1 MDRLDENEVMRRLEE
16 YRPASGI
23 DEEWTPAAR
32 AGALRTAFDAGQ
44 APRIS
49 YTASTRLRRRW
60 PAVIGGIAAAA
71 VAAALI
77 EVVPHGSSSSPGSGG
92 TDTAAPRSTAISTAV
107 SPTPPPEGPVQR
119 LADTARHTSLGNP
132 GAGQYW
138 YQRRELY
145 APDHPGPNSEHIG
158 STINYVAPNGD
169 DWHVNIDSHGT
180 SCTYYKFVG
189 TPNPNHP
196 DTAYLDSLP
205 TDPAALYDYLRAH
218 VSGSGSIA
226 QAIVVAIGDT
236 LHYAEGLVSPDL
248 RAAFIEVLARVPAV
262 TVEAGASYGDN
273 ATATTFTYPDGD
285 SLWFDESTAQLVYS
299 TGAPDYRIVDNLPA
313 DVANSD
319 TCPNGGN

>member
-158 STINYVAPNGD
+158 STINYVAPT
-169 DWHVNIDSHGT
+169 GT
-180 SCTYYKFVG
+180 STSTVTARRARTTNSSGRRTRTIPTPPTSTACRLIRPRCTTICVH
-189 TPNPNHP
+189 TSAAPAPSRRRS
-196 DTAYLDSLP
+196 SLP
-205 TDPAALYDYLRAH
+205 SETRCTTPKAWSARTCAPH
-218 VSGSGSIA
+218 SSRCS
-226 QAIVVAIGDT
+226 
-236 LHYAEGLVSPDL
+236 
-248 RAAFIEVLARVPAV
+248 LASR
-262 TVEAGASYGDN
+262 
-273 ATATTFTYPDGD
+273 
-285 SLWFDESTAQLVYS
+285 Q
-299 TGAPDYRIVDNLPA
+299 
-313 DVANSD
+313 
-319 TCPNGGN
+319 